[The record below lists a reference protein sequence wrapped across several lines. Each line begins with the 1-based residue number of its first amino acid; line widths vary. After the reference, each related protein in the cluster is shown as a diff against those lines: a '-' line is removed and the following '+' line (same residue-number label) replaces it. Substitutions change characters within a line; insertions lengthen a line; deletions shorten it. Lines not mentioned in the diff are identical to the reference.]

1 MRVAKVVL
9 PFGYKCFDDELA
21 NSLSDKHMAE
31 VYKDMAMEEF
41 AEMTFQQV
49 RNSLSVETFILD
61 IEREKDAD

>member
-31 VYKDMAMEEF
+31 VYKIWPWRSS
-41 AEMTFQQV
+41 Q
-49 RNSLSVETFILD
+49 R
-61 IEREKDAD
+61 